1 MSSSE
6 IDPRVAY
13 AQKAFQA
20 PAGAT
25 DLLLIRHGQSE
36 GMSSSSY
43 PRLPSGQADP
53 ALSPLGHQQAVRMG
67 ERLGDVGI
75 QAIYCS
81 TLIRTQQTA
90 APLANFT
97 GLDPVVVPELR
108 EVELGEWEGGE
119 FRKRSQEKDASFIE
133 MMRTGDWGVVPG
145 GETNEAFGSRVRGAL
160 EKIQA
165 AHPAERVAVVCH
177 GGVIGIAIALATG
190 CSPMAFMHV
199 DNASI
204 TQMLMVDDLWIVR
217 RVNDTAHL
225 GPAFPPVTDEEVM

>member
-1 MSSSE
+1 MSSAL
-6 IDPRVAY
+6 DPKVAY
-13 AQKAFQA
+13 AQKGFQA
-20 PAGAT
+20 PEGST
-25 DLLLIRHGQSE
+25 DILLIRHGQSE

-53 ALSPLGHQQAVRMG
+53 ALSPLGHQQAVKMA
-67 ERLGDVGI
+67 ERLADVGI

-81 TLIRTQQTA
+81 TLVRTQQTA

-97 GLDPVVVPELR
+97 GLEPTVVPDLR

-119 FRKRSQEKDASFIE
+119 FRKRSQEKDASFNE
-133 MMRTGDWGVVPG
+133 MMRRGDWGVIPG
-145 GETNEAFGSRVRGAL
+145 GENNEQFTARIRGAL
-160 EKIQA
+160 AKIQA
-165 AHPAERVAVVCH
+165 AHPGERVAVVCH
-177 GGVIGIAIALATG
+177 GGVIGAAVALATG

-204 TQMLMVDDLWIVR
+204 TQMLMTEDLWIVR

-225 GPAFPPVTDEEVM
+225 GPAFPPATDEEVM

>member
-1 MSSSE
+1 MSSLDD
-6 IDPRVAY
+6 DPKVAY
-13 AQKAFQA
+13 AQKAFRA
-20 PAGAT
+20 PEGAT

-53 ALSPLGHQQAVRMG
+53 ALSPLGHQQAARMS
-67 ERLGDVGI
+67 ERLAAVGI
-75 QAIYCS
+75 AAIYCS

-97 GLDPVVVPELR
+97 GLEPTVVPDLR

-119 FRKRSQEKDASFIE
+119 FRKRSQEKDPSFIE
-133 MMRTGDWGVVPG
+133 MMRQGDWGVVPG
-145 GETNEAFGSRVRGAL
+145 GENNEQFGSRVRSAL

-165 AHPAERVAVVCH
+165 AHPGERVAVICH
-177 GGVIGIAIALATG
+177 GGVIGAAIAAATG

-199 DNASI
+199 DNCSI
-204 TQMLMVDDLWIVR
+204 TQVLMVDDLWIVR

-225 GPAFPPVTDEEVM
+225 GPAFAPVTDEPVM